1 MDNGN
6 KQINNTGGSYIVTV
20 RLWSSSSST
29 VETTVSVSKPT
40 DFSILSTV
48 LPITASVFVLIVVVV
63 YFIYCYTPE
72 KQNIVINGI
81 KSRDNTN

>member
-6 KQINNTGGSYIVTV
+6 KQINNTAGSDIVTV

-29 VETTVSVSKPT
+29 VETTVSVSIA
-40 DFSILSTV
+40 FCQV
-48 LPITASVFVLIVVVV
+48 LPITASVLVLIVVVV